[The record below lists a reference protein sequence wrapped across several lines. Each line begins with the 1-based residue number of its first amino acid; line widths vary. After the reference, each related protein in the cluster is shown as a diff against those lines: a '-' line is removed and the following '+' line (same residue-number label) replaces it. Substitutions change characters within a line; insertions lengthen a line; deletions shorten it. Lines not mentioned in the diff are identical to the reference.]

1 MPAQRSRPEL
11 FLKKRVLDACYRSWE
26 SLNVFLDKLLR
37 RAARRY
43 YQKQARR
50 MRREVLLSHSEL
62 ARLMTA
68 RSVPVIEPDWLQ
80 QLVECILLY
89 PSGTGGDVVSD
100 DDDDAAAA
108 RRRRHLHMN
117 SGAFDRTRD
126 ESGISERGGR
136 GGFCYFS
143 RCEAAVLRK
152 VLGQL

>member
-80 QLVECILLY
+80 QLVECLTPAEKRYFDWALSAREGAPPWPPSPSYGRLLKHRILKK
-89 PSGTGGDVVSD
+89 
-100 DDDDAAAA
+100 A
-108 RRRRHLHMN
+108 RRL
-117 SGAFDRTRD
+117 
-126 ESGISERGGR
+126 
-136 GGFCYFS
+136 
-143 RCEAAVLRK
+143 L
-152 VLGQL
+152 LGD